1 MSAALLSEIK
11 KWTYKYKVEVK
22 EFLSVPSDDQVCKDH
37 SKHSEQDSSV
47 HPLTTTLLSE
57 LIQLRIFLPGWS
69 PPFIDT
75 VQVNDSYFA

>member
-37 SKHSEQDSSV
+37 SEHS
-47 HPLTTTLLSE
+47 
-57 LIQLRIFLPGWS
+57 
-69 PPFIDT
+69 
-75 VQVNDSYFA
+75 